1 MLVYSPSK
9 RTGVYLA
16 SNEHHHI
23 HLFLL
28 LLLDIIE
35 ELSSVLSQ
43 LPVGERERERV
54 RRRKPYTYSTY
65 FKYLSP
71 ILGRSTQ
78 HHSES
83 N

>member
-43 LPVGERERERV
+43 LPVGEREREREGEKEETLHLFNLFQV
-54 RRRKPYTYSTY
+54 LVT
-65 FKYLSP
+65 
-71 ILGRSTQ
+71 
-78 HHSES
+78 HSREV
-83 N
+83 NPTPL